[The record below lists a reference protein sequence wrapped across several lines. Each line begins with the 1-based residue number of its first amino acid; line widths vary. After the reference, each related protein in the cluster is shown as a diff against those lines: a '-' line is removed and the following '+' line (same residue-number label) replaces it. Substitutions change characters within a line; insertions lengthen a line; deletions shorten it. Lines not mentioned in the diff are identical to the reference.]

1 MQIKP
6 TIRYHFIPTLMSII
20 KVSDN
25 DKCWKGCGEIGIL
38 IYCWWGYNMMQL
50 LWKSLAVPQ
59 KIKHRIT
66 MWPSNSTAMDMP
78 KIIKIMSIHSLCKNI
93 SPLFII
99 AKRGNISNVHQLM
112 NGQTQWVIQI
122 GVYDSACER
131 AHAVSWVNLENIS
144 KWKKSGRSFSV
155 NPTYLISSLGD
166 SMEKKTDECSVASS
180 WAEAIE
186 RGNSSVGLGFA
197 LGWWKCSGI
206 RLWWWFFNIENVLG
220 TTKLYTFKG
229 KGFCGL

>member
-66 MWPSNSTAMDMP
+66 MWPSNSAIVDMP
-78 KIIKIMSIHSLCKNI
+78 KRIKTMSTHSLCKNI
-93 SPLFII
+93 ISQLFVI

-112 NGQTQWVIQI
+112 NGQTQCGSSRLGYRVQMWTSTCCIM
-122 GVYDSACER
+122 GEPWEYLNER
-131 AHAVSWVNLENIS
+131 SQGGHLMSILL
-144 KWKKSGRSFSV
+144 
-155 NPTYLISSLGD
+155 T
-166 SMEKKTDECSVASS
+166 
-180 WAEAIE
+180 
-186 RGNSSVGLGFA
+186 
-197 LGWWKCSGI
+197 
-206 RLWWWFFNIENVLG
+206 
-220 TTKLYTFKG
+220 LYPA
-229 KGFCGL
+229 